1 MLPLGGRRIRIQ
13 LLVAVMLQTTLSR
26 LRRQLPP
33 AGTNRDTWQSGGVGR
48 VDLSLVDGTGTNTPS
63 VEDLLVGAV
72 VHQLLDGLLYGLGGL
87 GIALLDGHGLRG
99 HTNVLAEGL
108 ERITGLLDGV
118 AGNRRIG
125 VEDIS
130 LTGSHGGSH
139 IGLQLGGLDVD
150 GILAVRF
157 ALLVGLVTSSSWV
170 VPVCTA
176 TFTPHRF
183 EESTLFGLP
192 FCTTNVEPALK

>member
-72 VHQLLDGLLYGLGGL
+72 VHQLLDGLLHGFGGL
-87 GIALLDGHGLRG
+87 GIALLDATASG
-99 HTNVLAEGL
+99 TPPA
-108 ERITGLLDGV
+108 
-118 AGNRRIG
+118 
-125 VEDIS
+125 
-130 LTGSHGGSH
+130 
-139 IGLQLGGLDVD
+139 
-150 GILAVRF
+150 
-157 ALLVGLVTSSSWV
+157 SSPSV
-170 VPVCTA
+170 SKVSPVCLMA
-176 TFTPHRF
+176 
-183 EESTLFGLP
+183 
-192 FCTTNVEPALK
+192 